1 MQETLET
8 WIQSQGW
15 EDPSPG
21 GGHGNP
27 VFLLGESHGQRSLA
41 GCSPWGCKELD
52 TTEVTSHTHAL
63 QGTTGKHL
71 VVVNLVPLLQGVPQ
85 LGILPGLCTH
95 S

>member
-1 MQETLET
+1 MGL
-8 WIQSQGW
+8 
-15 EDPSPG
+15 
-21 GGHGNP
+21 
-27 VFLLGESHGQRSLA
+27 QRV
-41 GCSPWGCKELD
+41 D